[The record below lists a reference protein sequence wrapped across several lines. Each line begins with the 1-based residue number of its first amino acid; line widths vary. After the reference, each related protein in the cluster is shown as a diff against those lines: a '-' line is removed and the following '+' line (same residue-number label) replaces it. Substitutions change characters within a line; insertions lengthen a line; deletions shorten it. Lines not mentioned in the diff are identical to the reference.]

1 MCVEKP
7 LNQNQSNRIGALG
20 AVILPPPRHGECS
33 LPDWFEISSCYL
45 LLSRLDVLYKEI
57 TRLISDKMPS

>member
-20 AVILPPPRHGECS
+20 AVILPPPATVNVHFPIGLRFQVVIYCF
-33 LPDWFEISSCYL
+33 PD
-45 LLSRLDVLYKEI
+45 
-57 TRLISDKMPS
+57 